1 MIDSLYL
8 KTRLTKQNDLK
19 TIALCNINSE
29 ICTMKKALP
38 FLLPFLIISG
48 LAWLYSESGSPK
60 KVFKRLPILGNHK
73 LDTTT
78 VDGKITIDTLFHSI
92 PSFSLINQNGETI
105 TESVVK
111 GKVYVVDYFFTTC
124 QSICPIMSKQL
135 DRVYKEQKDVLILS
149 HTVDPETDTP
159 AILKEYASKFQ
170 ADPKRWIF
178 LTGGKPELYN
188 LARTGYLLDAQE
200 GNGGAEDFIHTQ
212 NFALIDKKGRIRGY
226 YDGTDSSSVN
236 ELITDIDFL
245 LEEK

>member
-1 MIDSLYL
+1 
-8 KTRLTKQNDLK
+8 
-19 TIALCNINSE
+19 
-29 ICTMKKALP
+29 MKKALP
-38 FLLPFLIISG
+38 FLLPFLLIGG
-48 LAWLYSESGSPK
+48 LAWLYTDSGSPK
-60 KVFKRLPILGNHK
+60 KVFKKLPVLGNHK
-73 LDTTT
+73 LDTTS
-78 VDGKITIDTLFHSI
+78 VDGKIKIDTIFHTI

-105 TESVVK
+105 TETRVK

-149 HTVDPETDTP
+149 HTVDPETDKP
-159 AILKEYASKFQ
+159 EALKEYASKFN
-170 ADPKRWIF
+170 ADSKRWIF
-178 LTGGKPELYN
+178 LTGGKPELYD

-236 ELITDIDFL
+236 ELINDIDFL